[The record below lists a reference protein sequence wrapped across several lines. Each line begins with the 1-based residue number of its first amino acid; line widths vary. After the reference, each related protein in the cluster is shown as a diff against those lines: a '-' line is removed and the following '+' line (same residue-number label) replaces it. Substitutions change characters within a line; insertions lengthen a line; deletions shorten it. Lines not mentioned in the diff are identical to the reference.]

1 MSLMRRFLMVIMV
14 FVMMAVAGCRSPQ
27 PTYHIRSDI
36 DFSFYKRVAVMP
48 LKNLS
53 NDQSAGEIVRDV
65 VMSELLASGLADVVV
80 AGEVDGAIEKLGI
93 VSPTALSR
101 EQIKRMGDIMNVQAL
116 IIGSVDQYGTA
127 RTGQVSSPEVT
138 ITLLMAD
145 TGTGDIIWSI
155 TTTRGGASF
164 MSSHFGTRS
173 ETMSE
178 TVLTVVREAIQTLAE
193 Y

>member
-36 DFSFYKRVAVMP
+36 DFSFYTRVAVMP

-93 VSPTALSR
+93 LSPTALSR